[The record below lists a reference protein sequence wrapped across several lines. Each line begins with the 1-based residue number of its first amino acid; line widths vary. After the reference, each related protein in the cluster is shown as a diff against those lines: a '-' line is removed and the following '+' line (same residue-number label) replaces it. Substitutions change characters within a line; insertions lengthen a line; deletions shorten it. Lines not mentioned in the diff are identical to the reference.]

1 MYEAGIATAQQNNI
15 DPQVVTMTPE
25 TVPEGC
31 YFIGADSG
39 KIYLMVRWVDPA
51 EQKYV
56 LRQWRGEKSTTFP
69 FLQRYAGPDGVNCVD
84 QPLRATGP
92 QPVIVIGPE
101 LICDALEPEGQVLAE
116 GVFPFTV
123 PPQETAAEASSD
135 LPPVVAPVEVE
146 AAPEPDPEELE
157 TMALAGLE
165 RQDEIDEFEDAV
177 EEYNQQAPAG
187 VPPAGPVGPET
198 GGEESLPFVIPAAIV
213 AIEWDPAS
221 DSKMDYLR
229 SLARVMRDT
238 GASYSFAEMAAWAVT
253 KGVWPTADLA
263 LRNLKALWRDYLKL
277 DPGFQRKAGKIIPPA
292 TPEAAETPAP
302 PTMPTRAEAVAE
314 TTRGTEFGER
324 IARRR
329 LGLVEPEQADVM
341 VTFAVP
347 LRLLTPEGL
356 ALLQAQFG
364 AVGA

>member
-1 MYEAGIATAQQNNI
+1 
-15 DPQVVTMTPE
+15 MTPD

-39 KIYLMVRWVDPA
+39 KIYQMVRWVDPA

-69 FLQRYAGPDGVNCVD
+69 FLQRYSGPDGVNCVD
-84 QPLRATGP
+84 QPLRANGP

-101 LICDALEPEGQVLAE
+101 LICDALEPEGQVQAE

-123 PPQETAAEASSD
+123 PQEETAVETFGD
-135 LPPVVAPVEVE
+135 LSPLFDPVEVE
-146 AAPEPDPEELE
+146 AAPEPELDE
-157 TMALAGLE
+157 IQALALAGVE
-165 RQDEIDEFEDAV
+165 RQDEIEEFEDAV

-198 GGEESLPFVIPAAIV
+198 GREESLTFVIPAEIA

-238 GASYSFAEMAAWAVT
+238 GVSYSFAEMASWAVV

-292 TPEAAETPAP
+292 TPEPAETPAP
-302 PTMPTRAEAVAE
+302 PTVPTRADAVAE
-314 TTRGTEFGER
+314 TAQGADFGEAV
-324 IARRR
+324 ARRR

-356 ALLQAQFG
+356 ALLQGQFC